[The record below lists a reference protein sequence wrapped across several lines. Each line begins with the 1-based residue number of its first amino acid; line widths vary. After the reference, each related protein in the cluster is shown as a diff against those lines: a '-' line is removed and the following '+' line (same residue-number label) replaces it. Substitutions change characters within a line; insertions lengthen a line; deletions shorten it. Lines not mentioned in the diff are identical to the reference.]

1 MTDIN
6 ITMEASYPD
15 MQFEKLNVE
24 KHNPL
29 KVAELIYEA
38 DIETFN
44 FFYKNKEKS
53 AEVVKKL
60 VLADVN
66 NLNHQHIYV
75 VCDDENYVLG
85 VAVIQH
91 GRRPFFLDEL
101 VSNFKNL
108 NLVDAF
114 KYTMISILDKM
125 FLSDLEDQDS
135 YVAILAVD
143 EAFRGRGI
151 GSFILK
157 KAVELMKGHGSE
169 RAVLDVDVE
178 NPGALRLYEK
188 VGFRIFKKKSL
199 SLWRWDKGVYNMELL
214 L

>member
-1 MTDIN
+1 M
-6 ITMEASYPD
+6 
-15 MQFEKLNVE
+15 
-24 KHNPL
+24 
-29 KVAELIYEA
+29 
-38 DIETFN
+38 
-44 FFYKNKEKS
+44 
-53 AEVVKKL
+53 

-85 VAVIQH
+85 VAVIHH

-101 VSNFKNL
+101 VSIFKNL

-157 KAVELMKGHGSE
+157 KAVELMKGQGSK